1 MQAKLV
7 PSTDVLIV
15 EKAGDSVQQGKV
27 LAADSDGQA
36 QQLRTGASH
45 KQPIVTDLAPESP
58 VDILQEETGWYRVQ
72 TADGLIG
79 YVTKESVQLTQLR
92 EIPLPKPS
100 EESKTTAWKPLGGKI
115 NLAWEHV
122 VNR

>member
-1 MQAKLV
+1 APLQKLYPVQAKLV

-92 EIPLPKPS
+92 EIP
-100 EESKTTAWKPLGGKI
+100 
-115 NLAWEHV
+115 
-122 VNR
+122 